1 MQVQLRRGLPRTPG
15 GEPWPPAGT
24 VEVAA
29 DPVPLAGVAE
39 AAPAADAA
47 TSTVAAGTAA
57 AGIAATVDVPLRRG
71 RPRLPMAARRRLAAH
86 RRDPPRRLRP
96 SRSPRRRGCLA

>member
-39 AAPAADAA
+39 AAPAADE
-47 TSTVAAGTAA
+47 
-57 AGIAATVDVPLRRG
+57 IG
-71 RPRLPMAARRRLAAH
+71 RAH
-86 RRDPPRRLRP
+86 V
-96 SRSPRRRGCLA
+96 

>member
-47 TSTVAAGTAA
+47 DAATGTVAAGT
-57 AGIAATVDVPLRRG
+57 AATVDVPLRRG
-71 RPRLPMAARRRLAAH
+71 RGRATRVAAGPGRRRAASG
-86 RRDPPRRLRP
+86 PAQA
-96 SRSPRRRGCLA
+96 SR